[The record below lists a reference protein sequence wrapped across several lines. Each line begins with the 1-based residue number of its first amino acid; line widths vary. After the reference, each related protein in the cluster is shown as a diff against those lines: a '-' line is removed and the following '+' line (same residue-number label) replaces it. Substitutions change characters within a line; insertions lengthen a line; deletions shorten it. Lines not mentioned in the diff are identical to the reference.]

1 MGSGTETDKETDRK
15 TIRETDRGDR
25 LGNRLGD
32 RPGDRQGDFKRFF
45 EGVFENERSTS
56 SDRRTG
62 RALFWTWFCIVG
74 SSETIVFE
82 TFGRHRP
89 PILERE
95 TQKSTLPHFFL
106 GNNHIRGTRIDPIEA
121 STLGDFSETLGDF
134 SDRDKETDKETDR
147 KTKEKLT
154 GETD

>member
-25 LGNRLGD
+25 LGG
-32 RPGDRQGDFKRFF
+32 RQGCFKRFF

-74 SSETIVFE
+74 SAETIVFE

-95 TQKSTLPHFFL
+95 AQ
-106 GNNHIRGTRIDPIEA
+106 
-121 STLGDFSETLGDF
+121 
-134 SDRDKETDKETDR
+134 
-147 KTKEKLT
+147 
-154 GETD
+154 

>member
-32 RPGDRQGDFKRFF
+32 RPGDRQGDFERFF

-62 RALFWTWFCIVG
+62 GALVWTWFCIGG
-74 SSETIVFE
+74 SSETIVFKA
-82 TFGRHRP
+82 FGRHRA
-89 PILERE
+89 PILGRE
-95 TQKSTLPHFFL
+95 AK
-106 GNNHIRGTRIDPIEA
+106 
-121 STLGDFSETLGDF
+121 
-134 SDRDKETDKETDR
+134 
-147 KTKEKLT
+147 
-154 GETD
+154 

>member
-15 TIRETDRGDR
+15 TMRETDRGDR

-32 RPGDRQGDFKRFF
+32 RPGDRQGDFERFF

-62 RALFWTWFCIVG
+62 GALVWTWFCIVG
-74 SSETIVFE
+74 SSETIVFKA
-82 TFGRHRP
+82 FGRHRP

-95 TQKSTLPHFFL
+95 AK
-106 GNNHIRGTRIDPIEA
+106 
-121 STLGDFSETLGDF
+121 
-134 SDRDKETDKETDR
+134 
-147 KTKEKLT
+147 
-154 GETD
+154 

>member
-1 MGSGTETDKETDRK
+1 MGSTETDKETDRK

-32 RPGDRQGDFKRFF
+32 RPGDGQGDFKRFF

-89 PILERE
+89 PILERKA
-95 TQKSTLPHFFL
+95 QKSILPHFFL
-106 GNNHIRGTRIDPIEA
+106 RNNHICGSRVDPIAA
-121 STLGDFSETLGDF
+121 STLGDLSETLRDF
-134 SDRDKETDKETDR
+134 WDLERRRTR
-147 KTKEKLT
+147 RQT
-154 GETD
+154 GRQKRN

>member
-32 RPGDRQGDFKRFF
+32 RPGDRQGDFERFF

-62 RALFWTWFCIVG
+62 RALFWTWFCIGG
-74 SSETIVFE
+74 SFETIVFE
-82 TFGRHRP
+82 AFGKHRP

-95 TQKSTLPHFFL
+95 AQKFIPPHFYP
-106 GNNHIRGTRIDPIEA
+106 GNNHISGTRIDSIEA
-121 STLGDFSETLGDF
+121 STLEDFSETLGDF
-134 SDRDKETDKETDR
+134 WDRERRRTR
-147 KTKEKLT
+147 KHT
-154 GETD
+154 

>member
-62 RALFWTWFCIVG
+62 KALFWTWFCIVG

-95 TQKSTLPHFFL
+95 TQTSTPPHFFL
-106 GNNHIRGTRIDPIEA
+106 GNNHICGKIDPIEA
-121 STLGDFSETLGDF
+121 STPGDFSETLGDF
-134 SDRDKETDKETDR
+134 WDRERRRTLR
-147 KTKEKLT
+147 QT
-154 GETD
+154 GRQ

>member
-32 RPGDRQGDFKRFF
+32 RPGDRQGDFNRFF

-95 TQKSTLPHFFL
+95 AQKSTPPHFFL
-106 GNNHIRGTRIDPIEA
+106 GNNHIYGSRIDPIEA
-121 STLGDFSETLGDF
+121 STQGDFSETLGDF
-134 SDRDKETDKETDR
+134 WDRERRRTR
-147 KTKEKLT
+147 RQT
-154 GETD
+154 GIR

>member
-32 RPGDRQGDFKRFF
+32 RPGDRQGDFERFF

-62 RALFWTWFCIVG
+62 GALVWTWFCIGG
-74 SSETIVFE
+74 SSQTIVSEAFGKKTGLLFSSE
-82 TFGRHRP
+82 RNRNRSYLTF
-89 PILERE
+89 
-95 TQKSTLPHFFL
+95 S
-106 GNNHIRGTRIDPIEA
+106 
-121 STLGDFSETLGDF
+121 
-134 SDRDKETDKETDR
+134 
-147 KTKEKLT
+147 
-154 GETD
+154 

>member
-32 RPGDRQGDFKRFF
+32 RPGDRPGDRQGDFERFF

-62 RALFWTWFCIVG
+62 GALVWTWFCIGG
-74 SSETIVFE
+74 SSETIVFKA
-82 TFGRHRP
+82 FGGHRP

-95 TQKSTLPHFFL
+95 TK
-106 GNNHIRGTRIDPIEA
+106 
-121 STLGDFSETLGDF
+121 
-134 SDRDKETDKETDR
+134 
-147 KTKEKLT
+147 
-154 GETD
+154 

>member
-32 RPGDRQGDFKRFF
+32 RPGDRQGDFQRFF

-62 RALFWTWFCIVG
+62 GPLIQTSFRG
-74 SSETIVFE
+74 GGPSKTIIFKA
-82 TFGRHRP
+82 FGRHRP
-89 PILERE
+89 PIPE
-95 TQKSTLPHFFL
+95 
-106 GNNHIRGTRIDPIEA
+106 GNRRYLSVTSLFP
-121 STLGDFSETLGDF
+121 
-134 SDRDKETDKETDR
+134 R
-147 KTKEKLT
+147 K
-154 GETD
+154 

>member
-15 TIRETDRGDR
+15 TIRETDKGDR

-32 RPGDRQGDFKRFF
+32 RPGDRQGDFERFF

-62 RALFWTWFCIVG
+62 RKLFWTWFCIVG
-74 SSETIVFE
+74 SSETIVFKA
-82 TFGRHRP
+82 FGRHRA

-95 TQKSTLPHFFL
+95 AK
-106 GNNHIRGTRIDPIEA
+106 
-121 STLGDFSETLGDF
+121 
-134 SDRDKETDKETDR
+134 
-147 KTKEKLT
+147 
-154 GETD
+154 